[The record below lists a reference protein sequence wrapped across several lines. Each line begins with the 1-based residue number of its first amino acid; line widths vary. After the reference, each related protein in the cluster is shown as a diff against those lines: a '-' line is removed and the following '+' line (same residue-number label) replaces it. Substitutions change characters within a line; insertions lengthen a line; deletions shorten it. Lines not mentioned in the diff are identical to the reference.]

1 MRPLYHSGD
10 LVVVARKNSYQVGDI
25 AAYRYGPG
33 DLVARLGED
42 EFAVMLEDVTR
53 ADVTGLARHIL
64 RAVHEPL
71 TVNGSQITVSARV
84 GVAEARSSDSA
95 NDLSYNAPWPHSPR
109 RLVRRDIRARTGGRP
124 VAPSGRPPP
133 HRRGRRPVPQPGALP
148 RAGAGGVDRHGP
160 GRWDHGRG
168 APAGRRAEGQRLMR
182 RSAARGARGPVW
194 PVWTVRTG
202 TGVTAPPGCSGRR
215 RPTG

>member
-1 MRPLYHSGD
+1 VVTNGVSMRPLYHSGD

-95 NDLSYNAPWPHSPR
+95 NDL
-109 RLVRRDIRARTGGRP
+109 IQRAM
-124 VAPSGRPPP
+124 A
-133 HRRGRRPVPQPGALP
+133 AL
-148 RAGAGGVDRHGP
+148 A
-160 GRWDHGRG
+160 
-168 APAGRRAEGQRLMR
+168 
-182 RSAARGARGPVW
+182 
-194 PVWTVRTG
+194 
-202 TGVTAPPGCSGRR
+202 TAPGTPRHPRPNRR
-215 RPTG
+215 KAGSAVGAAAAPPAR